1 MLEYE
6 KLKLELAIVNECYD
20 EGSITAEEC
29 LTLVKSIESDFLRL
43 QKKEKEEEIRSI
55 LNRYLHSQG

>member
-6 KLKLELAIVNECYD
+6 KLKLELTIVNECYD

-29 LTLVKSIESDFLRL
+29 LTLVKNIESDFLRL
-43 QKKEKEEEIRSI
+43 QKKRKRRKQEAF
-55 LNRYLHSQG
+55 